1 MLLNNHTDPIVDL
14 TRCNILTDPSS
25 ADMSFV
31 ATARYIG
38 PRQSYTSRDSRRIN
52 LLVAKM
58 MRSIKDELES
68 HSSSSSFSSFSN
80 DLERVFN
87 DTDYVQYSKP
97 STYLNIK
104 IPTEEFVYTDYILER
119 DPFDSELIYNT
130 LVYMDNMYDEGL
142 SYMPLLN
149 SLESYTDN
157 ELSMDHILL
166 YDLETEVKTLNPKL

>member
-14 TRCNILTDPSS
+14 TRCNILTDQSS
-25 ADMSFV
+25 TSMAFV
-31 ATARYIG
+31 APSRYIG
-38 PRQSYTSRDSRRIN
+38 PRHTNTSKDNRRLN
-52 LLVAKM
+52 LLVAKL
-58 MRSIKDELES
+58 MRSVKDELES
-68 HSSSSSFSSFSN
+68 KSSSSSFSN
-80 DLERVFN
+80 DLEKVLN
-87 DTDYVQYSKP
+87 TTDYVQYNKP

>member
-38 PRQSYTSRDSRRIN
+38 PRQAYTSRDSRRLN

-68 HSSSSSFSSFSN
+68 HSSSSSFSN

-87 DTDYVQYSKP
+87 TTDYVQYNKP
-97 STYLNIK
+97 STYLNPNIH
-104 IPTEEFVYTDYILER
+104 TEEFVYTDYVLER
-119 DPFDSELIYNT
+119 DYFDYE
-130 LVYMDNMYDEGL
+130 LVYHKLMYTEDMYDAGL
-142 SYMPLLN
+142 SYMPLLD

>member
-25 ADMSFV
+25 TDMSFV

-38 PRQSYTSRDSRRIN
+38 PRQSYTSRDSRRLN

-68 HSSSSSFSSFSN
+68 HSSSSSFSN

-104 IPTEEFVYTDYILER
+104 ILTEEFVYTDYILER
-119 DPFDSELIYNT
+119 DCFDSEL
-130 LVYMDNMYDEGL
+130 VYHKLMYAEDMYDAGL

>member
-68 HSSSSSFSSFSN
+68 HSSLSSFSN

-87 DTDYVQYSKP
+87 ATDYVQYNKP

-119 DPFDSELIYNT
+119 DCFDSEL
-130 LVYMDNMYDEGL
+130 VYHKLMYAEDMYDAGL